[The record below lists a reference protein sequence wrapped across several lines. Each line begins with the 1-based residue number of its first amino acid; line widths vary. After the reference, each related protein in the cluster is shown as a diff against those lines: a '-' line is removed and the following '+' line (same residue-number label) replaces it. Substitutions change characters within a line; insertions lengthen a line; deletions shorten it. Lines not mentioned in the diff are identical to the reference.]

1 MLEKIIR
8 DPVHDIIAFRLDD
21 PVEALLFSLVNT
33 AEFQRLRRI
42 RQLGLA
48 TLAYPGADH
57 SRYSH
62 SLGVLETARRMLDR
76 LSLFVRLDPEQRT
89 ICLAAALLHDLG
101 HGPLSHVFESV
112 SGIRHELLTHRIVLD
127 PDSQVHRTLFQHD
140 TLLPEKIV
148 AFLRRQGPRTFY
160 HEIVSSELD
169 ADRLDY
175 LLRDNLNTGSRYG
188 QHDLSWLL
196 QALAIDS
203 TGRLAVHHKGV
214 NAVEAYLQARY
225 HMYRNVYYHKIVRSA
240 EGMVR
245 LALQRARR
253 LAIQERLPGPAAEDP
268 AHKALLGQRLNVAE
282 FTDLDDVSI
291 LHCFKLWARSSD
303 PPLARLC
310 RGLLVRDL
318 FKTIDLTGRYTAAQA
333 RQILA
338 AAKTLIHDHGGDPTC
353 DVFLDQ
359 INIPP
364 EEPIARDSAAPTPQ
378 TAHSP
383 ATNATEHTEP
393 FGGDD
398 IWVIPPNNQP
408 AVPFSSLSPIPAAFA
423 AQLTFQRLHVAAPW
437 KELILRNLPNFELG
451 N

>member
-21 PVEALLFSLVNT
+21 PVEAMLFSLVNT

-62 SLGVLETARRMLDR
+62 SLGVLETARRILDR
-76 LSLFVRLDPEQRT
+76 LSQFTRLDPEQRT
-89 ICLAAALLHDLG
+89 VCLAAALLHDLG

-112 SGIRHELLTHRIVLD
+112 SGIRHELVTHRVILD
-127 PDSQVHRTLFQHD
+127 PETEVHRALTAYD
-140 TLLPEKIV
+140 ALLPEKVV
-148 AFLRRQGPRTFY
+148 AFFQCAGQRTFY

-188 QHDLSWLL
+188 RHDLSWLL
-196 QALAIDS
+196 QSLAIDS
-203 TGRLAVHHKGV
+203 AGRLAVSHKGV

-253 LAIQERLPGPAAEDP
+253 LAVQERLPGPPADDP
-268 AHKALLGQRLNVAE
+268 AHKALLGLTLSVAE

-310 RGLLVRDL
+310 RGLLVRDV
-318 FKTIDLTGRYTAAQA
+318 FKTIDLTGRFTPAQA
-333 RQILA
+333 RRILA
-338 AAKTLIHDHGGDPTC
+338 ASRKLIHDNGGESTC

-359 INIPP
+359 INVP
-364 EEPIARDSAAPTPQ
+364 RDAEMDDAPAA
-378 TAHSP
+378 TA
-383 ATNATEHTEP
+383 NAHVDT
-393 FGGDD
+393 FGGDE
-398 IWVIPPNNQP
+398 IWVIPADDQP
-408 AVPFSSLSPIPAAFA
+408 SVPFSSLSPIPAAFA
-423 AQLTFQRLHVAAPW
+423 AQLTFQRLHVAGQW
-437 KELILRNLPNFELG
+437 KELLLKNLADFQI
-451 N
+451 